1 MLDIE
6 LPDAAVEPL
15 RQLGAGLAD
24 AGEDAVLRRH
34 ARGERA
40 LELAARNDVGAI
52 ALPREHAQHAEVGVA
67 LDREGDVLLR
77 HVLERVAEHLR
88 MAFERRARIDLDGC
102 TDVLGD
108 RSEEH
113 TSELQSL
120 MRISYAV
127 LCSKKKQ

>member
-24 AGEDAVLRRH
+24 AGEDDVLRRH

-88 MAFERRARIDLDGC
+88 MAF
-102 TDVLGD
+102 
-108 RSEEH
+108 RSEERRGGKGCVSTCWSWWSPFH
-113 TSELQSL
+113 SQHNIHKYT
-120 MRISYAV
+120 
-127 LCSKKKQ
+127 